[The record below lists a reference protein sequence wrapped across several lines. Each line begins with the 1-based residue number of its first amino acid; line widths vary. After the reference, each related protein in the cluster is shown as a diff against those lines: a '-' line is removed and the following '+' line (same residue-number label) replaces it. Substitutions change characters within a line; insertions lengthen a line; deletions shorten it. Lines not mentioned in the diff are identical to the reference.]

1 MNRLNFWLIWLF
13 GAGPMLLA
21 TFLYFS
27 GYSPAGSSQRGELL
41 PSGITLNDWELIDTA
56 GEKWSANGQWQ
67 LLLTSKTPCIDRCAY
82 WQQQLPQINQAL
94 GKDRDRVIW
103 TLVANNPQGNQ
114 LSSDQLPQ
122 LSNAIWLADPN
133 GNVVLQYSL
142 EQTPQDLLKDLK
154 RLLKVSRIG

>member
-21 TFLYFS
+21 MFLYFS
-27 GYSPAGSSQRGELL
+27 DYSPASSSQRGELL
-41 PSGITLNDWELIDTA
+41 PSGITLSDWELVDLT
-56 GEKWSANGQWQ
+56 GKKRDANGQWQ
-67 LLLTSKTPCIDRCAY
+67 LLLSSKTPCIERCAY

-103 TLVANNPQGNQ
+103 ALVANNPNEHQ
-114 LSSDQLPQ
+114 LNNEPLPQ
-122 LSNAIWLADPN
+122 IENAIWLADPN
-133 GNVVLQYSL
+133 GNLVLQYSL
-142 EQTPQDLLKDLK
+142 EQTPKDLLKDLK